1 MKRLAQVSVCFVVS
15 AACYAQDP
23 NQHMEELEQAH
34 RSLIQPPVSKSKI
47 ASSVT
52 SDLAS
57 SLPKQGTTLLKIPI
71 RTSIDQH
78 IFGRMQRDKVPHAS
92 MATDEEFARRAWL
105 DATGRIPTVDDL
117 RTFLASKDP
126 NKRDKLVD

>member
-1 MKRLAQVSVCFVVS
+1 MRRLAQVSVCFVVS

-23 NQHMEELEQAH
+23 NQHMEELEKAH

-57 SLPKQGTTLLKIPI
+57 TLPKQGTTCRRFRSAPM
-71 RTSIDQH
+71 IDQY
-78 IFGRMQRDKVPHAS
+78 IFAPH
-92 MATDEEFARRAWL
+92 EARTRSSACH
-105 DATGRIPTVDDL
+105 G
-117 RTFLASKDP
+117 
-126 NKRDKLVD
+126 